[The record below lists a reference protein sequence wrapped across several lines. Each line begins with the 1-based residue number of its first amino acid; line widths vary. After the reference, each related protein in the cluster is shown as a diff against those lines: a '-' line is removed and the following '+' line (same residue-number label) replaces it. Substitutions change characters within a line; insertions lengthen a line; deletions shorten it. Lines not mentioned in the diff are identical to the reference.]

1 MISTGKWTGL
11 IPVLLFVFLLGSIP
25 SFAAA
30 GQKIID
36 YQKDKYVLVM
46 NEPTLESCVVSLVDA
61 NAESKTLH
69 VYPSGPFL
77 SPVGRVRIDGDLLFV
92 ELNGTEVRTL
102 DIYDL
107 RTGARVQAKYGQY
120 YISRDS
126 RYVFSFDND
135 QEVSSGLCLEY
146 YRGKYVGLA
155 LQEGGVAGRLTFRR
169 NRKAREFL
177 SYNGATGRKTIDLT
191 ELVKEKG
198 L

>member
-107 RTGARVQAKYGQY
+107 RTGARVQAKYGQ
-120 YISRDS
+120 
-126 RYVFSFDND
+126 
-135 QEVSSGLCLEY
+135 
-146 YRGKYVGLA
+146 
-155 LQEGGVAGRLTFRR
+155 
-169 NRKAREFL
+169 
-177 SYNGATGRKTIDLT
+177 
-191 ELVKEKG
+191 
-198 L
+198 